1 MKSLRVLLFEHIT
14 GGGLFSSSEAIPP
27 PASLLTEGR
36 AMVQA
41 IAADLLETGRV
52 EVLTLRDAR
61 QPPLHQAGCQ
71 VVEIH
76 SAAEERSHLLRL
88 AAEADGTILIAPETG
103 GVLLDRAR
111 LVESAGG
118 RLLSPSSQL
127 IEIAADKQRTCQLL
141 LSQAVPAPIGRIV
154 RPAEP
159 AGGSFAPAILKPL
172 DGCGSQQIRL
182 LASDE
187 EVHSALAGIDRPMR
201 LESFQP
207 GIAASVALLCG
218 PNNRIALPACRQHL
232 SEDGYFKYRGG
243 STPLLSN
250 LDWRARRLALAAID
264 TLPSP
269 LGYLGVDL
277 VLGSEPDGSRDVV
290 IEINPRLTT
299 SYVGL
304 RAACRENLAAA
315 MLAIAAGRPA
325 TLSFRPEPV
334 EFAADSSICSGP
346 QR

>member
-1 MKSLRVLLFEHIT
+1 
-14 GGGLFSSSEAIPP
+14 
-27 PASLLTEGR
+27 
-36 AMVQA
+36 MVQA

-103 GVLLDRAR
+103 GVLLNRAR

-118 RLLSPSSQL
+118 RLLSPSSKL

-141 LSQAVPAPIGRIV
+141 LSRAVPAPSGRTV
-154 RPAEP
+154 RPGEPAIP
-159 AGGSFAPAILKPL
+159 AGGSLAPAILKPL
-172 DGCGSQQIRL
+172 DGCGSQDVRL
-182 LASDE
+182 LSSDT
-187 EVHSALAGIDRPMR
+187 EVNAALAEIDRPMR
-201 LESFQP
+201 LESFQA

-218 PNNRIALPACRQHL
+218 PNDRIALPACRQHL
-232 SEDGYFKYRGG
+232 SQDGCFTYLGG
-243 STPLLSN
+243 STPLLSD
-250 LDWRARRLALAAID
+250 LDRRARRLALAAID

-290 IEINPRLTT
+290 IEINPRPTT

-315 MLAIAAGRPA
+315 MVAIAAGQPA
-325 TLSFRPEPV
+325 TLSFRPEAV
-334 EFAADSSICSGP
+334 EFGANGSIRSGP